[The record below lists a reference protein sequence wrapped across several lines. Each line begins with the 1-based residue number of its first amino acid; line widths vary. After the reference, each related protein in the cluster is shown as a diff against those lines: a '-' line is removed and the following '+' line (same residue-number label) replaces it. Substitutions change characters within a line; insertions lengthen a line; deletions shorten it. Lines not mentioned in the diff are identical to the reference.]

1 MFFSKNKKTKA
12 LMIGVSLALSS
23 SIFVAG
29 CGSKQQAAQQQG
41 TQVKA
46 MQVIQ
51 QDTPLT
57 SEFAGQIVG
66 KDEVTVQSKVSGRIV
81 EKYVQGGQYV
91 EAGQPL
97 YKIDSRQYESAVLQ
111 ANATLAQSEAN
122 LSNAQEDLARY
133 QQLLGSD
140 AIAQQKVANQ
150 QASVNAYNAAAA
162 ANAALLRK
170 AQQDLDDTVV
180 YAPISG
186 QLAVDDVA
194 IGTFASAGNTNL
206 VTIGTSD
213 PVYAQFSISETDY
226 LKFANIAAANGN
238 GVSPDVSITL
248 SDGTVYP
255 LDGKIVE
262 SDRALSQNTGTLT
275 LKALFGNPD
284 GLLLPGMFA
293 RVRLT
298 GEVVPNA
305 ILVPQRAV
313 QQLLGKSFVMVVDEN
328 GKSEARTVTL
338 GDKVGSYYIV
348 KDGLTAA
355 DLVVVEGLSNLREGV
370 DLNVTT
376 VTADDMGF
384 SLTTDMSQ
392 FDSNQIAASGSNN

>member
-23 SIFVAG
+23 SLFVAG

-66 KDEVTVQSKVSGRIV
+66 KDEVKVQSKVSGRIV

-180 YAPISG
+180 YATISG